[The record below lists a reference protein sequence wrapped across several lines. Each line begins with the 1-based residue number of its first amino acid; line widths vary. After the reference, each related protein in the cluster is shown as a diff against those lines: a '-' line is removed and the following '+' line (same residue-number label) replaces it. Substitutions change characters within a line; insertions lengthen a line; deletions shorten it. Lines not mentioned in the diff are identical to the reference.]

1 VNVSIPSGTPFAPQI
16 SGTDFSVGDISVN
29 SGATL
34 TLSGNNLNVCGNWT
48 GGSGTNAATVGSG
61 RVVLNGTG
69 AQSIS
74 GKTVFNTLRVNNNSG
89 SVALSA
95 AAEVSLNT
103 ALELQSGNFNVSSGT
118 ITFKSPDADN
128 VAMLDNFSPGF
139 TGSITGAIVAE
150 RSFNAATDPKLH
162 KQHFFG
168 SPINNVAI
176 TQFAPAAGVD
186 GGWVTPKP
194 DCDEMWLQ
202 NGSNYGNVFEYDE
215 SHVTMCHLE
224 AWKVRSA
231 GNAQNGRG
239 YSVVKTG
246 SGKLVLTGTTNT
258 GNYTVSGLTRSG
270 WTSMLT
276 PQGNQYESGWSL
288 LGNPYL
294 ASIDLDFAANSDFE
308 NAVQVLHTSGPF
320 AGTYQPVVMSGSGVL
335 APFQGFMARKAVNG
349 GTATFTFNS
358 SNRSRTT
365 ATFQKNGEHQMSLTV
380 VGNGYSDVTYFNFD
394 ANSTTGFD
402 YDVDG
407 GKLSSMLG
415 QPTLYSIIG
424 GTWASINTN
433 PDVASTPS
441 IPVGFNPGNDGVF
454 QFNGSGFEDLANT
467 TVYLEDKKENVMHNL
482 TAMPEYTFSAV
493 KGDNNERFVLHFN
506 IEAPSSVKPIVENSM
521 KVFSFENNVVVDF
534 SNAKTQGEHTIVI
547 YDILGKVIS
556 NENFTGKVYTKP
568 LEVSEPMY
576 VVVKAND
583 GNTFV
588 SKKLFVTK

>member
-1 VNVSIPSGTPFAPQI
+1 
-16 SGTDFSVGDISVN
+16 
-29 SGATL
+29 
-34 TLSGNNLNVCGNWT
+34 
-48 GGSGTNAATVGSG
+48 
-61 RVVLNGTG
+61 
-69 AQSIS
+69 
-74 GKTVFNTLRVNNNSG
+74 
-89 SVALSA
+89 
-95 AAEVSLNT
+95 
-103 ALELQSGNFNVSSGT
+103 
-118 ITFKSPDADN
+118 
-128 VAMLDNFSPGF
+128 
-139 TGSITGAIVAE
+139 
-150 RSFNAATDPKLH
+150 
-162 KQHFFG
+162 
-168 SPINNVAI
+168 
-176 TQFAPAAGVD
+176 
-186 GGWVTPKP
+186 
-194 DCDEMWLQ
+194 
-202 NGSNYGNVFEYDE
+202 
-215 SHVTMCHLE
+215 
-224 AWKVRSA
+224 
-231 GNAQNGRG
+231 
-239 YSVVKTG
+239 
-246 SGKLVLTGTTNT
+246 
-258 GNYTVSGLTRSG
+258 
-270 WTSMLT
+270 
-276 PQGNQYESGWSL
+276 
-288 LGNPYL
+288 
-294 ASIDLDFAANSDFE
+294 
-308 NAVQVLHTSGPF
+308 
-320 AGTYQPVVMSGSGVL
+320 
-335 APFQGFMARKAVNG
+335 
-349 GTATFTFNS
+349 
-358 SNRSRTT
+358 
-365 ATFQKNGEHQMSLTV
+365 MSLTV